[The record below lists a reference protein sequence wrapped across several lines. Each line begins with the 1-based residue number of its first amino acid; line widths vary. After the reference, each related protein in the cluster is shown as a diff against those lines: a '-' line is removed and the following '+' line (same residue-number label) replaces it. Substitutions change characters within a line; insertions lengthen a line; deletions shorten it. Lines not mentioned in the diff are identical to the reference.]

1 MIETD
6 FPILSGLV
14 AWPLLAALSVAVC
27 RHAQLAKML
36 ALTAA
41 SIELLLSIAAVQQFN
56 PANEA
61 FQLVESYLWIP
72 TLNIRFL
79 LGIDGIAVLL
89 LPATALLMLMAI
101 GTAWRTQTLTRL
113 HWVLLL
119 LLESCMMGVFSALD
133 MVLFFFFWQLT
144 LPPLFFLLGLWG
156 IGPMRRSAATKHTFF
171 MLFSSMPLLL
181 AIALLAINHAS
192 GAGGVDSRHLSF
204 NLPVLLETPLPEPLQ
219 PAVFFLLLLAFAV
232 KVPLVPFHTWLPTV
246 ALEGPAHVTALLTG
260 LTLGI
265 FGVIRFALPL
275 APSAAVEYSW
285 LLGLLGAI
293 SLAYAALI
301 ALHQTNLRVLL
312 AYACISQAGLIL
324 IGIASLNMQ
333 GIQGALLQ
341 MVNFP
346 LVAGSL
352 MMIAGFL
359 HQRIASTE
367 LAHIGGLAKLM
378 PQLTRCYLLLA
389 FASLGMPGA
398 GGFPAGLLLLIGSLM
413 AHPSLGIMSLVGV
426 VLSAAYLLTFT
437 RRFFFGPVN
446 KTLSKHIQDLLV
458 REKYILC
465 IPLLLLLWLG
475 FFPNS
480 VLKVNQKTAEVWLTR
495 LLMQPKLEG
504 EVADSRQTGQWP

>member
-14 AWPLLAALSVAVC
+14 AWPLVAALLIATC
-27 RHAQLAKML
+27 RHTKLARII

-41 SIELLLSIAAVQQFN
+41 SLELLLSLWAVQQFN
-56 PANEA
+56 SANDA
-61 FQLVESYLWIP
+61 FQLVESYAWIP
-72 TLNIRFL
+72 KLNIRFL
-79 LGIDGIAVLL
+79 LGIDGIAVLM
-89 LPATALLMLMAI
+89 LPSSALLMLMAI
-101 GTAWRTQTLTRL
+101 GTAWHTPTLTRL

-119 LLESCMMGVFSALD
+119 LLESCIMGVFTALD
-133 MVLFFFFWQLT
+133 MVVFFFFWQLT

-171 MLFSSMPLLL
+171 MLFSGIPLLL
-181 AIALLAINHAS
+181 AIVLLAINHAN
-192 GAGGVDSRHLSF
+192 GLGGVTSNHLSF
-204 NLPVLLETPLPEPLQ
+204 NLPVLLETPLPESLQ
-219 PAVFFLLLLAFAV
+219 PTVLFLLLLAFAV

-260 LTLGI
+260 LTLGV
-265 FGVIRFALPL
+265 FGIIRFALPL

-293 SLAYAALI
+293 NLAYAALI
-301 ALHQTNLRVLL
+301 ALHQTNLRLLL
-312 AYACISQAGLIL
+312 AYACISQVGLIM
-324 IGIASLNMQ
+324 IGVASLNMQ
-333 GIQGALLQ
+333 GFQGALLQ

-359 HQRIASTE
+359 HRRLGSTE
-367 LAHIGGLAKLM
+367 LAHIGGLATLM
-378 PQLTRCYLLLA
+378 PQLTCCYLLLA
-389 FASLGMPGA
+389 FASLGMPGS
-398 GGFPAGLLLLIGSLM
+398 GGFPAQLLLIIGSLM
-413 AHPSLGIMSLVGV
+413 AHPSLGIMSLVGL
-426 VLSAAYLLTFT
+426 VLSAVYLLMFT
-437 RRFFFGPVN
+437 RRFFFGPV
-446 KTLSKHIQDLLV
+446 KQTLSKQSQDLLR

-480 VLKVNQKTAEVWLTR
+480 VLKTNQKTAEAWLTR
-495 LLMQPKLEG
+495 LLMQPNLEG
-504 EVADSRQTGQWP
+504 EVADNR

>member
-1 MIETD
+1 MIEAD

-14 AWPLLAALSVAVC
+14 AWPLLAALLIAAC
-27 RHAQLAKML
+27 RHAKLARMI
-36 ALTAA
+36 ALSAA
-41 SIELLLSIAAVQQFN
+41 SIELLLSLWAVQQFN
-56 PANEA
+56 PANDA
-61 FQLVESYLWIP
+61 FQLVESYPWIP
-72 TLNIRFL
+72 KLNIRFL
-79 LGIDGIAVLL
+79 LGIDGVAVLM
-89 LPATALLMLMAI
+89 LPASALLMVMAI
-101 GTAWRTQTLTRL
+101 ATAWHTQTLTRL

-133 MVLFFFFWQLT
+133 MVLFFFCWQLT

-171 MLFSSMPLLL
+171 MLFSGMPLLL
-181 AIALLAINHAS
+181 AIVLLATNHAS
-192 GAGGVDSRHLSF
+192 GIGTVNSSHLSF
-204 NLPVLLETPLPEPLQ
+204 NLPVLLETPIAEPLQ

-232 KVPLVPFHTWLPTV
+232 KMPLVPFHTWLPTV

-260 LTLGI
+260 LTLGL
-265 FGVIRFALPL
+265 FGIIRFALPL

-312 AYACISQAGLIL
+312 AYACISQVGLIM
-324 IGIASLNMQ
+324 IGVASLNMQ

-352 MMIAGFL
+352 MMVAGFL
-359 HQRIASTE
+359 HQRIGSNE

-378 PQLTRCYLLLA
+378 PQLTCCYLLLA
-389 FASLGMPGA
+389 FASLGMPGS
-398 GGFPAGLLLLIGSLM
+398 GGFPAQLLLIIGSLM

-426 VLSAAYLLTFT
+426 VLNAAYLLLFT
-437 RRFFFGPVN
+437 RRFLFGSVK
-446 KTLSKHIQDLLV
+446 KTLSKHTQDLLA
-458 REKYILC
+458 REKYILFV
-465 IPLLLLLWLG
+465 PLLLLLWIG

-480 VLKVNQKTAEVWLTR
+480 VLKINQKTAESWLTR

-504 EVADSRQTGQWP
+504 EVADNR